1 MFYTKVSQ
9 RFKEMT
15 ISTNQKPTIYRNL
28 YENTGP
34 GSCLLSC
41 MITTRFYRF
50 YRLQCNWSKS
60 VTEDGCTSREKRKNS
75 PHRLRRIRLAE
86 LLNDS
91 EETLF

>member
-1 MFYTKVSQ
+1 MVYTKVSH

-28 YENTGP
+28 YENMGP

-41 MITTRFYRF
+41 MITTRF

-60 VTEDGCTSREKRKNS
+60 VTEDGCTSRKKRKNS

-91 EETLF
+91 DETLF